1 MGHTA
6 MSRRGSGECAAVGA
20 GHREVDEHRR
30 DCAGAAR
37 SDLDFAVVVGVEDY
51 PYFQSLRGAAT
62 DARSFHAWLV
72 AADGGGLQPDN
83 AKLILS
89 DLRAETPVQDEID
102 QMLVEVLDA
111 AYARGGAHRL
121 YFYFAGHGA
130 TNPERTGGDV
140 ALLLARWSRS
150 LARLA
155 LSTERYANVLCG
167 AGLFE
172 EVAIFIDC
180 CRSLSVSAVGVAPTI
195 TRAWQAPRST
205 RTFLAYAT
213 EAGRPAF
220 ECPDSDLWQGIFTR
234 SLLCI
239 LRRTPS
245 GVGARALKD
254 LLESEVETQARRRG
268 VFQCAHVENGLR
280 DTSYFGRGGT
290 LPQLELRFRQRR
302 GSVVLRG
309 GNLEVV
315 AEHQGDDSSWRLPLP
330 VGLYLVEGGGQDAV
344 CVWHDGREVPHD
356 V

>member
-1 MGHTA
+1 MSDEVAVTA
-6 MSRRGSGECAAVGA
+6 GPRVAAARARDVDDPRRDTVGA
-20 GHREVDEHRR
+20 M
-30 DCAGAAR
+30 R

-51 PYFQSLRGAAT
+51 PHFQSLRGAAT

-72 AADGGGLQPDN
+72 SADGGGLQPDN

-89 DLRAETPVQDEID
+89 DLQAQTPVQDEID

-130 TNPERTGGDV
+130 TNPERSGGDV
-140 ALLLARWSRS
+140 ALLLTRWSRS

-155 LSTERYANVLCG
+155 LSTERYSSVLRG

-180 CRSLSVSAVGVAPTI
+180 CRTLSVSAVGVAPTI

-213 EAGRPAF
+213 EAGQLAF
-220 ECPDSDLWQGIFTR
+220 EYPESDLWQGIFTR
-234 SLLCI
+234 CLLSI

-245 GVGARALKD
+245 GIHAGALKD
-254 LLESEVETQARRRG
+254 ILESDVETEARRRR
-268 VFQCAHVENGLR
+268 VFQRAHVENGLR
-280 DTSYFGRGGT
+280 DASHFGRGGT
-290 LPQLELRFRQRR
+290 LPQLELRFPRRR
-302 GSVVLRG
+302 GGVVLRG
-309 GNLEVV
+309 GDLRII
-315 AEHQGDDSSWRLPLP
+315 AEHQGDDPSWRLLLP